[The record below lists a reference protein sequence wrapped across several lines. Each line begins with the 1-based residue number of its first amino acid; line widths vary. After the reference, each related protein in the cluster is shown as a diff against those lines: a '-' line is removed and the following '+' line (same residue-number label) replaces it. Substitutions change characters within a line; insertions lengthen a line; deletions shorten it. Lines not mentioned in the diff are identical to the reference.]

1 MADNTTTY
9 TAVIETKVTG
19 ADEVGDLGDKAGE
32 TDGKFKSLRSQIR
45 ETTVALQKLADE
57 GKTGTKE
64 FQDLSNK
71 LDDLGDQQQ
80 RVAFQSAQI
89 EDKLAALPGPIGA
102 IGKSFQSAKSAVDTF
117 GKTLAV
123 SLGIIGLLVS
133 AFLAI
138 KESLSRTEEGQAK
151 LNKITEAFTK
161 IMNGVFAIIEPI
173 ANLFADLVIELLSSD
188 KAMKALST
196 AAGVLSATFTVL
208 FNVGKTLVGFI
219 VNNFINAFKTLAEVA
234 GGTGKVL
241 KGVFTFDLDLIKEG
255 VSQVGEG
262 IKNGFKATVD
272 NVKNTVKGIG
282 TGIAD
287 GIKSGMEQGSKA
299 FTAGSKRLTEAEK
312 KAAEEKKKNAAEANK
327 KFTEQEKKDL
337 EERNKLIEAGNK
349 VSVEAYL
356 ATLDARDKEIYNRG
370 LKLNADLEALEKAKQ
385 AKLAQA
391 AKDGNKNTKA
401 IEEQYAA
408 DLVAVK
414 EGARIDIDK
423 INTKYDEEEAKKA
436 EEKKTKEREAAKLA
450 FEEAVLNNENQTQIV
465 ENRYNSEIALINES
479 EKSKIAAIQ
488 YANSLLLE
496 DETLNEE
503 QRKAIIQQGAQAIA
517 QVQQQAATD
526 RLAQQTLRYDELIAV
541 IDAKEKLAL
550 SNTELNEAQKTKIQ
564 LDAIAERKAIEQL
577 ATEDAILGIDTE
589 LERIGTTFDRK
600 RELIAMKEAELLT
613 QEGLTE
619 NQRTAIR
626 QQGADERAAIDMAE
640 MEARVAIQN
649 AQLDLASQFGGL
661 LKTLAGENKKVA
673 IAGVVVE
680 QAAAIGKILVNT
692 GIANAKAVAASPL
705 TFGAPWVAIN
715 SISAALSIASSI
727 AAGVK
732 AIQQINSAGSGGGA
746 ASSGGAIPGKSGAGS
761 APAVPQIE
769 RTALPQVTG
778 TTGQASP
785 GAQIAGTIAKSS
797 EKPIKAY
804 VVSGD
809 VTSQQALDRRTTR
822 AATFSGG
829 TNG

>member
-19 ADEVGDLGDKAGE
+19 ADEVGDLGDKAGQA
-32 TDGKFKSLRSQIR
+32 DGKFKSLRAQIR
-45 ETTVALQKLADE
+45 ETTVALQKLSDE
-57 GKTGTKE
+57 GKTGTAE
-64 FQDLSNK
+64 FEKLRKK
-71 LDDLGDQQQ
+71 LDDLNDAQDRVNFQAGQFDDQ
-80 RVAFQSAQI
+80 
-89 EDKLAALPGPIGA
+89 LASLPGPLGQVGGA
-102 IGKSFQSAKSAVDTF
+102 VKGFNEGLNRLSTSFKVAF
-117 GKTLAV
+117 GV
-123 SLGIIGLLVS
+123 VGLLVG

-173 ANLFADLVIELLSSD
+173 AMLFADLIIELLSSE
-188 KAMKALST
+188 KAMKVLST
-196 AAGVLSATFTVL
+196 AAGVLSAAFTTV

-219 VNNFINAFKTLAEVA
+219 INNFVNAFKTLAEVA
-234 GGTGKVL
+234 TGTGKVL

-299 FTAGSKRLTEAEK
+299 FTAGAKRLTEAEK
-312 KAAEEKKKNAAEANK
+312 KAAEEAKKKREEAAK
-327 KFTEQEKKDL
+327 KRGEEDKKLAEQRAKDL
-337 EERNKLIEAGNK
+337 EAAGK
-349 VSVEAYL
+349 VETEAYL
-356 ATLDARDKEIYNRG
+356 ATLDARDKEVFKRG
-370 LKLNADLEALEKAKQ
+370 QKLNEDILVLEKSGI
-385 AKLAQA
+385 
-391 AKDGNKNTKA
+391 KDLT
-401 IEEQYAA
+401 
-408 DLVAVK
+408 AVK
-414 EGARIDIDK
+414 EAYRLDVLA
-423 INTKYDEEEAKKA
+423 INTKYDEDEAKKA

-450 FEEAVLNNENQTQIV
+450 YEEAVMNNENQTQIV
-465 ENRYNSEIALINES
+465 ENRYNSEIALINEA
-479 EKSKIAAIQ
+479 EKSKIDAIK
-488 YANSLLLE
+488 YANTLLLE

-503 QRKAIIQQGAQAIA
+503 QRKAIITNGAQAIA
-517 QVQQQAATD
+517 DVQQQAATD
-526 RLAQQTLRYDELIAV
+526 RLAQQTLRYDELIGV
-541 IDAKEKLAL
+541 INEKEKIAL
-550 SNTELNEAQKTKIQ
+550 SNVELTEAQKTKIQ

-589 LERIGTTFDRK
+589 LERISTTFDRK
-600 RELIAMKEAELLT
+600 RELIGLKEAELLS

-649 AQLDLASQFGGL
+649 AQLDLAAQFGGL

-705 TFGAPWVAIN
+705 TFGAPWVLIN
-715 SISAALSIASSI
+715 SISAALSIASSV

-746 ASSGGAIPGKSGAGS
+746 SSGGGAIPGKSGAGS

-769 RTALPQVTG
+769 RTAVPQITG

>member
-32 TDGKFKSLRSQIR
+32 ADGKFKSLRSQIR

-64 FQDLSNK
+64 FQDLSNELDK
-71 LDDLGDQQQ
+71 LSDQQQ

-173 ANLFADLVIELLSSD
+173 AMLFADLVIELLSSD

-196 AAGVLSATFTVL
+196 AAGVLSATFTTL

-219 VNNFINAFKTLAEVA
+219 INNFVNAFKTLAEVA
-234 GGTGKVL
+234 GGAGKVL

-255 VSQVGEG
+255 VAQVGTG
-262 IKNGFKATVD
+262 IKDGFNRVVD
-272 NVKNTVKGIG
+272 NVKTTVKGIG

-312 KAAEEKKKNAAEANK
+312 KAAEEARKKREEAGKKQSEDDKKLAEQRA
-327 KFTEQEKKDL
+327 KDL
-337 EERNKLIEAGNK
+337 EAASK
-349 VSVEAYL
+349 VETEAYL
-356 ATLDARDKEIYNRG
+356 ATLDARDKEVFKRG
-370 LKLNADLEALEKAKQ
+370 QKLNEDILALEKAGI
-385 AKLAQA
+385 
-391 AKDGNKNTKA
+391 KDLT
-401 IEEQYAA
+401 
-408 DLVAVK
+408 AVK
-414 EGARIDIDK
+414 EAYRLDVLA
-423 INTKYDEEEAKKA
+423 INTKYDEDEKKKA

-503 QRKAIIQQGAQAIA
+503 QRKSIIQQGAQAIA
-517 QVQQQAATD
+517 DVQQQAATD
-526 RLAQQTLRYDELIAV
+526 RLAQQTLRYDELIGV

-600 RELIAMKEAELLT
+600 RELIGLKEAELLS

-746 ASSGGAIPGKSGAGS
+746 SSGGGAIPGKSGAGS
-761 APAVPQIE
+761 APAIPQIEKTTVPQI
-769 RTALPQVTG
+769 TG

-785 GAQIAGTIAKSS
+785 GAQIAGTLAQAS

>member
-19 ADEVGDLGDKAGE
+19 ADEVGDLGDKAEGA
-32 TDGKFKSLRSQIR
+32 DGKFKSLRSQIR
-45 ETTVALQKLADE
+45 ETTVALQKMADE
-57 GKTGTKE
+57 GKAGTKE

-71 LDDLGDQQQ
+71 LDDLSDQQQ

-89 EDKLAALPGPIGA
+89 EDKLAALPGPIGQ
-102 IGKSFQSAKSAVDTF
+102 IGKSFQAAKTSIDTF
-117 GKTLAV
+117 GKTIAI
-123 SLGIIGLLVS
+123 SLGVVGLLVS

-138 KESLSRTEEGQAK
+138 KEALSRTEEGQAK

-161 IMNGVFAIIEPI
+161 IMNGLFAIIEPI
-173 ANLFADLVIELLSSD
+173 AMLFADLVIGLLSSD
-188 KAMKALST
+188 KAMKTLST
-196 AAGVLSATFTVL
+196 AAGVLSATFQTL
-208 FNVGKTLVGFI
+208 FNVGKSLVGFI
-219 VNNFINAFKTLAEVA
+219 INNFVNAFKVLTEVA
-234 GGTGKVL
+234 GGAGKVL

-299 FTAGSKRLTEAEK
+299 FAAGAKRLTEAEK
-312 KAAEEKKKNAAEANK
+312 KAAEEAKKKREEAAK
-327 KFTEQEKKDL
+327 KRGEEDKKLAEQRAKDL
-337 EERNKLIEAGNK
+337 EAAGK
-349 VSVEAYL
+349 VETEAYL
-356 ATLDARDKEIYNRG
+356 ATLDARDKEVFKRG
-370 LKLNADLEALEKAKQ
+370 QKLNEDILVLEKAGI
-385 AKLAQA
+385 
-391 AKDGNKNTKA
+391 KDLT
-401 IEEQYAA
+401 
-408 DLVAVK
+408 AVK
-414 EGARIDIDK
+414 EAYRLDVLA
-423 INTKYDEEEAKKA
+423 INTKYDEDEAKKA

-465 ENRYNSEIALINES
+465 ENRYNKEIALINEA

-488 YANSLLLE
+488 YANTLLLE

-517 QVQQQAATD
+517 QVQEQAATD

-541 IDAKEKLAL
+541 INEKEKLAL
-550 SNTELNEAQKTKIQ
+550 SNTELTEAQKTKIQ
-564 LDAIAERKAIEQL
+564 LDALEERRAIEQL

-589 LERIGTTFDRK
+589 LERITTTFDRR
-600 RELIAMKEAELLT
+600 RELIGMKEAELLA

-649 AQLDLASQFGGL
+649 AQLDLAAQFGGL

-705 TFGAPWVAIN
+705 TFGAPWVLIN
-715 SISAALSIASSI
+715 SISAALSIASSV

-746 ASSGGAIPGKSGAGS
+746 ASGGGAIPGRAGAGS

-769 RTALPQVTG
+769 RTTLPQVTG

-797 EKPIKAY
+797 ERPIKAY

>member
-19 ADEVGDLGDKAGE
+19 ADEVGDLGDKAEGA
-32 TDGKFKSLRSQIR
+32 DGKFKSLRSQIR
-45 ETTVALQKLADE
+45 ETTIALQKMADE

-64 FQDLSNK
+64 FTDLSNK

-89 EDKLAALPGPIGA
+89 EDKLAALPGPIGQ
-102 IGKSFQSAKSAVDTF
+102 IGKSFQAAKTSIDTF
-117 GKTLAV
+117 GKTIAV

-151 LNKITEAFTK
+151 LNKITESFTK

-173 ANLFADLVIELLSSD
+173 AMLFADLVIELLSSE
-188 KAMKALST
+188 KVMKALST
-196 AAGVLSATFTVL
+196 TAGVLSATFTTI
-208 FNVGKTLVGFI
+208 FNVGKVLVGFI
-219 VNNFINAFKTLAEVA
+219 VNNMINAFKTLSEVA
-234 GGTGKVL
+234 GGAGKVL

-255 VSQVGEG
+255 VAQVGDG

-282 TGIAD
+282 TGIAN
-287 GIKSGMEQGSKA
+287 GIKDGMDQGSKA
-299 FTAGSKRLTEAEK
+299 FTAGTKRLTEAEK
-312 KAAEEKKKNAAEANK
+312 KAADERKKAAGEAGKKRAEQDKKEADDRAKAIAEA
-327 KFTEQEKKDL
+327 
-337 EERNKLIEAGNK
+337 GK
-349 VSVEAYL
+349 VETEAYL
-356 ATLDARDKEIYNRG
+356 STLTQRDQEIFKRG
-370 LKLNADLEALEKAKQ
+370 QKLNADLETLEKAR
-385 AKLAQA
+385 
-391 AKDGNKNTKA
+391 
-401 IEEQYAA
+401 
-408 DLVAVK
+408 VSAVK
-414 EGARIDIDK
+414 EAQLKGFTDFSAIDDQYK
-423 INTKYDEEEAKKA
+423 TSRVNAQQAFKNDEAAINKKYNEEDLKKA
-436 EEKKTKEREAAKLA
+436 EEKQLREKELSQKA
-450 FEEAVLNNENQTQIV
+450 FEEFKFSQENRLLELN
-465 ENRYNSEIALINES
+465 NRYNREIALVNVQEQVLLCAQGLCTNDREKIIADANEKRIELEAKKYEGLLALINEE
-479 EKSKIAAIQ
+479 EKKA
-488 YANSLLLE
+488 LE
-496 DETLNEE
+496 
-503 QRKAIIQQGAQAIA
+503 
-517 QVQQQAATD
+517 
-526 RLAQQTLRYDELIAV
+526 V
-541 IDAKEKLAL
+541 IGL
-550 SNTELNEAQKTKIQ
+550 TEAQKTRIT
-564 LDAIAERKAIEQL
+564 LDAEAQRQALKQFQRDDNVLGLENELANL
-577 ATEDAILGIDTE
+577 ATS
-589 LERIGTTFDRK
+589 FDRK
-600 RELIAMKEAELLT
+600 KELIGLKEAELLA
-613 QEGLTE
+613 QENLTE

-626 QQGADERAAIDMAE
+626 QAAADERKAIDMAE
-640 MEARVAIQN
+640 LEARAEIQN
-649 AQLDLASQFGGL
+649 AQLDLAAQFGGL

-732 AIQQINSAGSGGGA
+732 AIQQINSASSGGGSA
-746 ASSGGAIPGKSGAGS
+746 SGGGTIPGKSGAGS

-785 GAQIAGTIAKSS
+785 GAQIAGTLAQSS
-797 EKPIKAY
+797 GKPIKAY

>member
-32 TDGKFKSLRSQIR
+32 TDGKFKSLRAQIR
-45 ETTVALQKLADE
+45 ETTVALQKLSDE
-57 GKTGTKE
+57 GKTGTAE
-64 FQDLSNK
+64 FENLRGK
-71 LDDLGDQQQ
+71 LDELNDAQDRVNFQAGQFDDQ
-80 RVAFQSAQI
+80 
-89 EDKLAALPGPIGA
+89 LASLPGPLGQVGGA
-102 IGKSFQSAKSAVDTF
+102 VKGFNEGLNRLSTGFKVA
-117 GKTLAV
+117 
-123 SLGIIGLLVS
+123 LGVVGLLVS

-161 IMNGVFAIIEPI
+161 IMNGLFAIIEPI
-173 ANLFADLVIELLSSD
+173 AMLFADLVIGLLSSD
-188 KAMKALST
+188 KAMNALST
-196 AAGVLSATFTVL
+196 AAGVLSATFQTL
-208 FNVGKTLVGFI
+208 FNVGKSLVGFI
-219 VNNFINAFKTLAEVA
+219 INNFVNAFKVLTEVA
-234 GGTGKVL
+234 GGAGKVL

-282 TGIAD
+282 TGIAN
-287 GIKSGMEQGSKA
+287 GIKDGMEQGSKA

-312 KAAEEKKKNAAEANK
+312 KAAEEAKKKRDEAAKKRGEDEKKAAEQRA
-327 KFTEQEKKDL
+327 KDL
-337 EERNKLIEAGNK
+337 EAASK
-349 VSVEAYL
+349 VETEAYL
-356 ATLDARDKEIYNRG
+356 ATLDARDKEIFKRG
-370 LKLNADLEALEKAKQ
+370 QKLNEDIKALEKAGI
-385 AKLAQA
+385 
-391 AKDGNKNTKA
+391 KDLT
-401 IEEQYAA
+401 
-408 DLVAVK
+408 AVK
-414 EGARIDIDK
+414 EAYRLDVLA

-465 ENRYNSEIALINES
+465 ENRYNQEIAIVNDREKLLLSAVGLS
-479 EKSKIAAIQ
+479 EEQKKAIQ
-488 YANSLLLE
+488 E
-496 DETLNEE
+496 
-503 QRKAIIQQGAQAIA
+503 
-517 QVQQQAATD
+517 QAATD
-526 RLAQQTLRYDELIAV
+526 RLALQTTRYDELIAV

-550 SNTELNEAQKTKIQ
+550 SNTELTEAQRTKIQ
-564 LDAIAERKAIEQL
+564 LDAINERKAIEQL

-600 RELIAMKEAELLT
+600 RELIGMKEAELLA

-640 MEARVAIQN
+640 MEARVALQN

-715 SISAALSIASSI
+715 SISAALSIASSV

-746 ASSGGAIPGKSGAGS
+746 SSGGSAIPGKSGAGA

>member
-19 ADEVGDLGDKAGE
+19 ADEVGDLGDKAEGA
-32 TDGKFKSLRSQIR
+32 DGKFKSLRSQIR

-64 FQDLSNK
+64 FQDLSNQ
-71 LDDLGDQQQ
+71 LDDLNDSQQ

-102 IGKSFQSAKSAVDTF
+102 IGKSFQSAKNAVDTF

-173 ANLFADLVIELLSSD
+173 ANLFADLVIQLLSSD

-219 VNNFINAFKTLAEVA
+219 VNNMINAFKTLSEVA
-234 GGTGKVL
+234 GGAGKVL

-255 VSQVGEG
+255 VSQVGDG

-272 NVKNTVKGIG
+272 NVRNTVKGIG

-312 KAAEEKKKNAAEANK
+312 KAAEERKKAALEAGK
-327 KFTEQEKKDL
+327 KLTEEQKKEAEQRAKDL
-337 EERNKLIEAGNK
+337 EAASK
-349 VSVEAYL
+349 VETEAYL
-356 ATLDARDKEIYNRG
+356 ATLDARDKEVFKRG
-370 LKLNADLEALEKAKQ
+370 QKLNEDIKALEKAGI
-385 AKLAQA
+385 
-391 AKDGNKNTKA
+391 KDLT
-401 IEEQYAA
+401 
-408 DLVAVK
+408 AVK
-414 EGARIDIDK
+414 EAYRLDVLA
-423 INTKYDEEEAKKA
+423 INTKYDEEEAKKI
-436 EEKKTKEREAAKLA
+436 EEKKTKDKEAAKLA
-450 FEEAVLNNENQTQIV
+450 FEEAVLNNENQTQLV
-465 ENRYNSEIALINES
+465 ENRYNQEIAIVNDREKLLLSAIGLS
-479 EKSKIAAIQ
+479 EEQKKAIQ
-488 YANSLLLE
+488 E
-496 DETLNEE
+496 
-503 QRKAIIQQGAQAIA
+503 
-517 QVQQQAATD
+517 QAATD
-526 RLAQQTLRYDELIAV
+526 RLALQSGRYDELIAV

-600 RELIAMKEAELLT
+600 KELIGLKEAELLS

-640 MEARVAIQN
+640 MEARVALQN
-649 AQLDLASQFGGL
+649 AQLDLAAQFGGL

-769 RTALPQVTG
+769 RTAVPQITG

>member
-19 ADEVGDLGDKAGE
+19 ADEVGDLGDKAEGA
-32 TDGKFKSLRSQIR
+32 DGKFKSLRSQIR

-57 GKTGTKE
+57 GKAGTKE

-71 LDDLGDQQQ
+71 LDDLSDQQQ

-161 IMNGVFAIIEPI
+161 IMNGLFAIIEPI
-173 ANLFADLVIELLSSD
+173 AMLLADLVIELLASD
-188 KAMKALST
+188 KVMKALST
-196 AAGVLSATFTVL
+196 TAGVLSATFTTL
-208 FNVGKTLVGFI
+208 FNVGKTLVSFI
-219 VNNFINAFKTLAEVA
+219 INNFVNAFKTLAEVA
-234 GGTGKVL
+234 GGAGKVL

-255 VSQVGEG
+255 VAQVGTG
-262 IKNGFKATVD
+262 IKDGFNRVVD
-272 NVKNTVKGIG
+272 NVKTTVKGIG

-299 FTAGSKRLTEAEK
+299 FTAGTKRLTEAEK
-312 KAAEEKKKNAAEANK
+312 KAAEEAKKKREEAGKKQSEADKKAAEQRA
-327 KFTEQEKKDL
+327 KDL
-337 EERNKLIEAGNK
+337 EAASK
-349 VSVEAYL
+349 VETEAYL
-356 ATLDARDKEIYNRG
+356 ATLDARDKEVFKRG
-370 LKLNADLEALEKAKQ
+370 QKLNEDILALEKAGI
-385 AKLAQA
+385 
-391 AKDGNKNTKA
+391 KDLT
-401 IEEQYAA
+401 
-408 DLVAVK
+408 AVK
-414 EGARIDIDK
+414 EAYRLDVLA
-423 INTKYDEEEAKKA
+423 INTKYDEDEKKKA

-450 FEEAVLNNENQTQIV
+450 FEEAVLANENATQLI
-465 ENRYNSEIALINES
+465 ENRYNQEIAIVNDREKLLLSAVGLS
-479 EKSKIAAIQ
+479 EEQKKAIQ
-488 YANSLLLE
+488 E
-496 DETLNEE
+496 
-503 QRKAIIQQGAQAIA
+503 
-517 QVQQQAATD
+517 QAATD
-526 RLAQQTLRYDELIAV
+526 RLALQSGRYDELIAV

-600 RELIAMKEAELLT
+600 RELIGLKEAELLT

-649 AQLDLASQFGGL
+649 AQLDLAAQFGGL

-769 RTALPQVTG
+769 RTAVPQITG

-785 GAQIAGTIAKSS
+785 GAQIAGTLAQAS

>member
-19 ADEVGDLGDKAGE
+19 ADEVGDLGDKVGD

-57 GKTGTKE
+57 GKAGTKE

-80 RVAFQSAQI
+80 RVAFQSGQI

-117 GKTLAV
+117 GKTVAI

-151 LNKITEAFTK
+151 LNKISEAFTK
-161 IMNGVFAIIEPI
+161 IMNGIFAIIEPI
-173 ANLFADLVIELLSSD
+173 ANLFADLVIQLLSSE
-188 KAMKALST
+188 KVMKGLST
-196 AAGVLSATFTVL
+196 VAGVLSATFTTL

-219 VNNFINAFKTLAEVA
+219 VNNFINAFKTLSEVA

-255 VSQVGEG
+255 VKQVGDG
-262 IKNGFKATVD
+262 IKKGFTSLVD
-272 NVKNTVKGIG
+272 NVKTTVKGIG
-282 TGIAD
+282 TGVVD

-299 FTAGSKRLTEAEK
+299 FTAGTKRLTEAEK
-312 KAAEEKKKNAAEANK
+312 KAAEERKKAAEEANK
-327 KFTEQEKKDL
+327 KLTEQQKKEAEDRAKAL
-337 EERNKLIEAGNK
+337 EAASK
-349 VSVEAYL
+349 VETEAYL
-356 ATLDARDKEIYNRG
+356 ATLDARDKEVFKRG
-370 LKLNADLEALEKAKQ
+370 QKLNEDILVLEKAGITD
-385 AKLAQA
+385 L
-391 AKDGNKNTKA
+391 TK
-401 IEEQYAA
+401 
-408 DLVAVK
+408 VK
-414 EGARIDIDK
+414 EAYRLDILA
-423 INTKYDEEEAKKA
+423 INTKYDEDEAKKA
-436 EEKKTKEREAAKLA
+436 EEKKTKEKEAAKLA
-450 FEEAVLNNENQTQIV
+450 YEEAVMNNENQTQLV
-465 ENRYNSEIALINES
+465 ENRYNSEIALINEA
-479 EKSKIAAIQ
+479 EKSKIDAIK

-503 QRKAIIQQGAQAIA
+503 QRKAIIANGAQAIA
-517 QVQQQAATD
+517 GVQQQAATD

-541 IDAKEKLAL
+541 INEKEKIAL
-550 SNTELNEAQKTKIQ
+550 SNVELTEAQKTKIQ

-577 ATEDAILGIDTE
+577 ASEDAILGFDTE
-589 LERIGTTFDRK
+589 LERIGTTYDRQK
-600 RELIAMKEAELLT
+600 ELIGLKEAELLS

-649 AQLDLASQFGGL
+649 AQLDLAAQFGGL

-705 TFGAPWVAIN
+705 TFGAPWVLIN
-715 SISAALSIASSI
+715 SISAGLSIASSI

-746 ASSGGAIPGKSGAGS
+746 ASGGGAIPGKSGAGA
-761 APAVPQIE
+761 APAIPQIE
-769 RTALPQVTG
+769 RTAVPQITG

-785 GAQIAGTIAKSS
+785 GAQIAGTLAKSS
-797 EKPIKAY
+797 EKPIKAF

>member
-19 ADEVGDLGDKAGE
+19 ADEVGDLGDKAEGA
-32 TDGKFKSLRSQIR
+32 DGKFKSLRSQIR

-64 FQDLSNK
+64 FQDLSNQ
-71 LDDLGDQQQ
+71 LDDLNDSQQ

-102 IGKSFQSAKSAVDTF
+102 IGKSFQSAKNAVDTF

-173 ANLFADLVIELLSSD
+173 AMLFADLVIELLSSD

-196 AAGVLSATFTVL
+196 AAGVLSATFTTL

-219 VNNFINAFKTLAEVA
+219 VNNMINAFKTLSEVA
-234 GGTGKVL
+234 GGAGKVL

-255 VSQVGEG
+255 VSQVGDG

-272 NVKNTVKGIG
+272 NVRNTVKGIG

-312 KAAEEKKKNAAEANK
+312 KAAEERKKAALEAGK
-327 KFTEQEKKDL
+327 KQSEDDKKLAEQRAKDL
-337 EERNKLIEAGNK
+337 EAASK
-349 VSVEAYL
+349 VETEAYL
-356 ATLDARDKEIYNRG
+356 ATLDARDKEVFKRG
-370 LKLNADLEALEKAKQ
+370 QKLNEDIKALEKAGI
-385 AKLAQA
+385 
-391 AKDGNKNTKA
+391 KDLT
-401 IEEQYAA
+401 
-408 DLVAVK
+408 AVK
-414 EGARIDIDK
+414 EAYRLDVLA
-423 INTKYDEEEAKKA
+423 INTKYDEEEAKKI
-436 EEKKTKEREAAKLA
+436 EEKKTKDKEAAKLA
-450 FEEAVLNNENQTQIV
+450 FEEAVLNNENQTQLV

-503 QRKAIIQQGAQAIA
+503 QRKSIIQQGAQAIA

-526 RLAQQTLRYDELIAV
+526 RLAQQTLRYDELIGV

-600 RELIAMKEAELLT
+600 KELIGLKEAELLS

-640 MEARVAIQN
+640 MEARVALQN
-649 AQLDLASQFGGL
+649 AQLDLAAQFGGL

-769 RTALPQVTG
+769 RTAVPQITG

-797 EKPIKAY
+797 EKPIRAF

>member
-9 TAVIETKVTG
+9 TAVIETQVTG
-19 ADEVGDLGDKAGE
+19 ADEVKGLGDKAGE
-32 TDGKFKSLRSQIR
+32 ADGKFKSLRAQIR
-45 ETTVALQKLADE
+45 ETTVSLQKLSDE
-57 GKTGTKE
+57 GKTGTAE
-64 FQDLSNK
+64 FEKLRAK
-71 LDDLGDQQQ
+71 LDELNDAQDKVNFQAGQFDDQ
-80 RVAFQSAQI
+80 
-89 EDKLAALPGPIGA
+89 LASLPGPLGA
-102 IGKSFQSAKSAVDTF
+102 VGGAVKGFNEGLNRLSTSFKVA
-117 GKTLAV
+117 
-123 SLGIIGLLVS
+123 LGVVGLLVS

-173 ANLFADLVIELLSSD
+173 AMLFADLIIELLSSE
-188 KAMKALST
+188 KVMKTLST
-196 AAGVLSATFTVL
+196 AAGVLSATFTTL

-219 VNNFINAFKTLAEVA
+219 VNNFINAFKTLSEVA
-234 GGTGKVL
+234 SGTGKVL

-282 TGIAD
+282 TGIVD

-312 KAAEEKKKNAAEANK
+312 KAAAEKKKNAAEANK

-356 ATLDARDKEIYNRG
+356 ATLDARDKDIYNRG

-423 INTKYDEEEAKKA
+423 INAKYDEDEAKKA

-465 ENRYNSEIALINES
+465 ENRYNKEIALINEA

-488 YANSLLLE
+488 YANTLLLE

-517 QVQQQAATD
+517 QVQEQAATD

-550 SNTELNEAQKTKIQ
+550 SNTELTEAQKTKIQ
-564 LDAIAERKAIEQL
+564 LDALEERRAIEQL

-589 LERIGTTFDRK
+589 LERITTSFDRR
-600 RELIAMKEAELLT
+600 RELI
-613 QEGLTE
+613 
-619 NQRTAIR
+619 
-626 QQGADERAAIDMAE
+626 
-640 MEARVAIQN
+640 
-649 AQLDLASQFGGL
+649 
-661 LKTLAGENKKVA
+661 
-673 IAGVVVE
+673 
-680 QAAAIGKILVNT
+680 
-692 GIANAKAVAASPL
+692 
-705 TFGAPWVAIN
+705 
-715 SISAALSIASSI
+715 LSLIHI
-727 AAGVK
+727 
-732 AIQQINSAGSGGGA
+732 
-746 ASSGGAIPGKSGAGS
+746 
-761 APAVPQIE
+761 
-769 RTALPQVTG
+769 
-778 TTGQASP
+778 
-785 GAQIAGTIAKSS
+785 
-797 EKPIKAY
+797 
-804 VVSGD
+804 
-809 VTSQQALDRRTTR
+809 
-822 AATFSGG
+822 
-829 TNG
+829 

>member
-32 TDGKFKSLRSQIR
+32 TDGKFKSLRAQIR
-45 ETTVALQKLADE
+45 ETTVALQKLSDE
-57 GKTGTKE
+57 GKTGTAE
-64 FQDLSNK
+64 FEKLRTK
-71 LDDLGDQQQ
+71 LDELNDAQDKVNFQAGQFDDQ
-80 RVAFQSAQI
+80 
-89 EDKLAALPGPIGA
+89 LASLPGPLGQVGGA
-102 IGKSFQSAKSAVDTF
+102 VKGFNEGLNRLSTGFKVA
-117 GKTLAV
+117 
-123 SLGIIGLLVS
+123 LGVVGLLVS

-161 IMNGVFAIIEPI
+161 IMNGLFAIIEPI
-173 ANLFADLVIELLSSD
+173 AMLFADLVIGLLSSD
-188 KAMKALST
+188 KAMNALST
-196 AAGVLSATFTVL
+196 AAGVLSATFQTL
-208 FNVGKTLVGFI
+208 FNVGKSLVGFI
-219 VNNFINAFKTLAEVA
+219 INNFVNAFKVLTEVA
-234 GGTGKVL
+234 GGAGKVL

-282 TGIAD
+282 TGIAN
-287 GIKSGMEQGSKA
+287 GIKDGMEQGSKA
-299 FTAGSKRLTEAEK
+299 FTAGAKRLTEAEK
-312 KAAEEKKKNAAEANK
+312 KAAEEAKKKRDEAAKKRGEDEKKAAEQRA
-327 KFTEQEKKDL
+327 KDL
-337 EERNKLIEAGNK
+337 EAASK
-349 VSVEAYL
+349 VETEAYL
-356 ATLDARDKEIYNRG
+356 ATLDARDKEIFKRG
-370 LKLNADLEALEKAKQ
+370 QKLNEDIKALEKAGI
-385 AKLAQA
+385 
-391 AKDGNKNTKA
+391 KDLT
-401 IEEQYAA
+401 
-408 DLVAVK
+408 AVK
-414 EGARIDIDK
+414 EAYRLDVLA

-465 ENRYNSEIALINES
+465 ENRYNQEIAIVNDREKLLLSAVGLS
-479 EKSKIAAIQ
+479 EEQKKAIQ
-488 YANSLLLE
+488 E
-496 DETLNEE
+496 
-503 QRKAIIQQGAQAIA
+503 
-517 QVQQQAATD
+517 QAATD
-526 RLAQQTLRYDELIAV
+526 RLALQTTRYDELIAV

-550 SNTELNEAQKTKIQ
+550 SNTELTEAQRTKIQ

-589 LERIGTTFDRK
+589 LERLTTTFDRRK
-600 RELIAMKEAELLT
+600 ELIGMKEAELLA

-640 MEARVAIQN
+640 MEARVALQN

-797 EKPIKAY
+797 ERPIKAY

>member
-9 TAVIETKVTG
+9 TAVIETKVVG
-19 ADEVGDLGDKAGE
+19 DEEIKDLGDKAEGTE
-32 TDGKFKSLRSQIR
+32 GKFKSLRNQIR
-45 ETTVALQKLADE
+45 ETTISLQKLSDE
-57 GKTGTKE
+57 GKTGTAE
-64 FQDLSNK
+64 FEKLRKK
-71 LDDLGDQQQ
+71 LDDLNDAQDKVNFQAGQFDDQ
-80 RVAFQSAQI
+80 
-89 EDKLAALPGPIGA
+89 LASLPGPLGA
-102 IGKSFQSAKSAVDTF
+102 VGGAVKGFNEGLNRLSTGFKVAF
-117 GKTLAV
+117 GV
-123 SLGIIGLLVS
+123 VGLLVS

-161 IMNGVFAIIEPI
+161 IMNGLFAIIEPI
-173 ANLFADLVIELLSSD
+173 ANLFADLVIQLLSSD
-188 KAMKALST
+188 KVMKGLAT
-196 AAGVLSATFTVL
+196 TAGVLSATFQTV
-208 FNVGKTLVGFI
+208 FNVGKTLVNFI
-219 VNNFINAFKTLAEVA
+219 INNFVNAFKTLAEVA
-234 GGTGKVL
+234 GGAGKVL

-255 VSQVGEG
+255 VAQVGTG
-262 IKNGFKATVD
+262 IKNGFTRVVD
-272 NVKNTVKGIG
+272 NVKDTVKGIG
-282 TGIAD
+282 TGIAN
-287 GIKSGMEQGSKA
+287 GIKDGMSQGEKA

-312 KAAEEKKKNAAEANK
+312 KAAEEAKKKREENAKKQSEADKKAAEQRA
-327 KFTEQEKKDL
+327 KDL
-337 EERNKLIEAGNK
+337 EAAGK
-349 VSVEAYL
+349 VQTEAYL
-356 ATLDARDKEIYNRG
+356 STLDDRDKEIYKRG
-370 LKLNADLEALEKAKQ
+370 EKLNADLLALEKAGI
-385 AKLAQA
+385 
-391 AKDGNKNTKA
+391 KDLT
-401 IEEQYAA
+401 
-408 DLVAVK
+408 AVK
-414 EGARIDIDK
+414 EAYNADVDK
-423 INTKYDEEEAKKA
+423 INKKFDEEAAKKA
-436 EEKKTKEREAAKLA
+436 EEKKTKEKEAAKLA
-450 FEEAVLNNENQTQIV
+450 FEEAVMANENKTQLV
-465 ENRYNSEIALINES
+465 ENAYNKEIALINEA
-479 EKSKIAAIQ
+479 EKSKIDAIK
-488 YANSLLLE
+488 YVNSELLADASL
-496 DETLNEE
+496 TEE
-503 QRKAIIQQGAQAIA
+503 QRKTIIAQGEQAIA
-517 QVQQQAATD
+517 DVQQQAATD

-550 SNTELNEAQKTKIQ
+550 SNTELTEAQRTKIQ

-577 ATEDAILGIDTE
+577 ASEDAILGFDTE
-589 LERIGTTFDRK
+589 LERIGTTYDRK
-600 RELIAMKEAELLT
+600 RELIGLKEQELLT

-626 QQGADERAAIDMAE
+626 QQAADERKAIDMAE
-640 MEARVAIQN
+640 LEARAEIQN
-649 AQLDLASQFGGL
+649 AQLDLAAQFGGL

-746 ASSGGAIPGKSGAGS
+746 ASGGGAIPGKGGGAGA
-761 APAVPQIE
+761 APAIPQIEKSTVPQI
-769 RTALPQVTG
+769 TG
-778 TTGQASP
+778 TTAAASP

-797 EKPIKAY
+797 ERPIKAY

>member
-19 ADEVGDLGDKAGE
+19 ADEVGDLGDKAEGA
-32 TDGKFKSLRSQIR
+32 DGKFKSLRSQIR

-57 GKTGTKE
+57 GKAGTKE
-64 FQDLSNK
+64 FQDLSDE
-71 LDDLGDQQQ
+71 LDNLNDSQQ

-102 IGKSFQSAKSAVDTF
+102 IGKSFQSAKNAVDTF
-117 GKTLAV
+117 GKTVAV

-151 LNKITEAFTK
+151 LNKISEAFTK
-161 IMNGVFAIIEPI
+161 IMNGIFAIIEPI
-173 ANLFADLVIELLSSD
+173 ANLFADLVIQLFSSE
-188 KAMKALST
+188 KAMKTLST
-196 AAGVLSATFTVL
+196 VAGVLAATFTTI

-219 VNNFINAFKTLAEVA
+219 VNNMINAFKTLSEVA
-234 GGTGKVL
+234 GGAGKVL

-255 VSQVGEG
+255 VSQVGDG

-272 NVKNTVKGIG
+272 NVRNTVKGIG

-287 GIKSGMEQGSKA
+287 GIKNGMEQGSKA

-312 KAAEEKKKNAAEANK
+312 KAAEEAKKKREEAGKKQSEEDKKAAEQRAK
-327 KFTEQEKKDL
+327 EL
-337 EERNKLIEAGNK
+337 EAASK
-349 VSVEAYL
+349 VETEAYL
-356 ATLDARDKEIYNRG
+356 ATLDARDKEVFKRG
-370 LKLNADLEALEKAKQ
+370 EKLNADLLVLEKAGI
-385 AKLAQA
+385 
-391 AKDGNKNTKA
+391 KDLTS
-401 IEEQYAA
+401 
-408 DLVAVK
+408 VK
-414 EGARIDIDK
+414 EAYRLDVLA
-423 INTKYDEEEAKKA
+423 INTKYDEDEAKKI
-436 EEKKTKEREAAKLA
+436 EEKKTKDREAAKLA
-450 FEEAVLNNENQTQIV
+450 FEEAVLNNQNQTQIV
-465 ENRYNSEIALINES
+465 ENRYNQEIAIVNDREKLLLSAVGLS
-479 EKSKIAAIQ
+479 EEQKKAIQ
-488 YANSLLLE
+488 E
-496 DETLNEE
+496 
-503 QRKAIIQQGAQAIA
+503 
-517 QVQQQAATD
+517 QAATD
-526 RLAQQTLRYDELIAV
+526 RLALQGARYDELITV
-541 IDAKEKLAL
+541 INEKEKIAL
-550 SNTELNEAQKTKIQ
+550 SNVELTEAQKTKIQ

-577 ATEDAILGIDTE
+577 ATEDSILGIDTE
-589 LERIGTTFDRK
+589 LERIGTTYERK
-600 RELIAMKEAELLT
+600 KELISMKEAELLS

-640 MEARVAIQN
+640 MEARVALQN
-649 AQLDLASQFGGL
+649 AQLDLAAQFGGL

-673 IAGVVVE
+673 IAGVIVE

-705 TFGAPWVAIN
+705 TFGAPWVLIN
-715 SISAALSIASSI
+715 SISAGLSIASSI

-746 ASSGGAIPGKSGAGS
+746 ASGGGAIPGKSGASS
-761 APAVPQIE
+761 APAIPQIEKTNVPQI
-769 RTALPQVTG
+769 TG

-785 GAQIAGTIAKSS
+785 GAQIAGTLAKSS

>member
-19 ADEVGDLGDKAGE
+19 ADEVGDLGDKAEGA
-32 TDGKFKSLRSQIR
+32 DGKFKSLRSQIR

-64 FQDLSNK
+64 FQDLSDE
-71 LDDLGDQQQ
+71 LDNLNDSQQ

-102 IGKSFQSAKSAVDTF
+102 IGKSFQSAKNAVDTF

-173 ANLFADLVIELLSSD
+173 AMLFADLVIELLSSD

-196 AAGVLSATFTVL
+196 AAGVLSATFTTL

-219 VNNFINAFKTLAEVA
+219 VNNMINAFKTLSEVA
-234 GGTGKVL
+234 GGAGKVL

-272 NVKNTVKGIG
+272 NVRNTVKGIG

-312 KAAEEKKKNAAEANK
+312 KAAEERKKAALEAGK
-327 KFTEQEKKDL
+327 KLTEEQKKEAEQRAKDL
-337 EERNKLIEAGNK
+337 EAASK
-349 VSVEAYL
+349 VETEAYL
-356 ATLDARDKEIYNRG
+356 ATLDARDKEVFKRG
-370 LKLNADLEALEKAKQ
+370 QKLNEDIKALEKAGI
-385 AKLAQA
+385 
-391 AKDGNKNTKA
+391 KDLT
-401 IEEQYAA
+401 
-408 DLVAVK
+408 AVK
-414 EGARIDIDK
+414 EAYRLDVLA
-423 INTKYDEEEAKKA
+423 INTKYDEEEKKKA
-436 EEKKTKEREAAKLA
+436 EEKKTKEKEAAKLA
-450 FEEAVLNNENQTQIV
+450 FEEAVLNNENQTQLV
-465 ENRYNSEIALINES
+465 ENRYNKEIAIVNDREKLLLSAVGLS
-479 EKSKIAAIQ
+479 EEQKKAIQ
-488 YANSLLLE
+488 E
-496 DETLNEE
+496 
-503 QRKAIIQQGAQAIA
+503 
-517 QVQQQAATD
+517 QAATD
-526 RLAQQTLRYDELIAV
+526 RLALQTTRYDELIAV

-600 RELIAMKEAELLT
+600 RELIGLKEAELLT

-640 MEARVAIQN
+640 MEARVALQN
-649 AQLDLASQFGGL
+649 AQLDLAAQFGGL

-785 GAQIAGTIAKSS
+785 GAQIAGTLAQAS

>member
-1 MADNTTTY
+1 MKIDA
-9 TAVIETKVTG
+9 I
-19 ADEVGDLGDKAGE
+19 
-32 TDGKFKSLRSQIR
+32 KFVNAEL
-45 ETTVALQKLADE
+45 LAD
-57 GKTGTKE
+57 
-64 FQDLSNK
+64 
-71 LDDLGDQQQ
+71 
-80 RVAFQSAQI
+80 A
-89 EDKLAALPGPIGA
+89 
-102 IGKSFQSAKSAVDTF
+102 
-117 GKTLAV
+117 
-123 SLGIIGLLVS
+123 SL
-133 AFLAI
+133 
-138 KESLSRTEEGQAK
+138 T
-151 LNKITEAFTK
+151 
-161 IMNGVFAIIEPI
+161 
-173 ANLFADLVIELLSSD
+173 
-188 KAMKALST
+188 
-196 AAGVLSATFTVL
+196 
-208 FNVGKTLVGFI
+208 
-219 VNNFINAFKTLAEVA
+219 
-234 GGTGKVL
+234 
-241 KGVFTFDLDLIKEG
+241 
-255 VSQVGEG
+255 
-262 IKNGFKATVD
+262 
-272 NVKNTVKGIG
+272 
-282 TGIAD
+282 
-287 GIKSGMEQGSKA
+287 
-299 FTAGSKRLTEAEK
+299 
-312 KAAEEKKKNAAEANK
+312 
-327 KFTEQEKKDL
+327 
-337 EERNKLIEAGNK
+337 
-349 VSVEAYL
+349 
-356 ATLDARDKEIYNRG
+356 
-370 LKLNADLEALEKAKQ
+370 
-385 AKLAQA
+385 
-391 AKDGNKNTKA
+391 
-401 IEEQYAA
+401 
-408 DLVAVK
+408 
-414 EGARIDIDK
+414 
-423 INTKYDEEEAKKA
+423 
-436 EEKKTKEREAAKLA
+436 
-450 FEEAVLNNENQTQIV
+450 
-465 ENRYNSEIALINES
+465 
-479 EKSKIAAIQ
+479 
-488 YANSLLLE
+488 
-496 DETLNEE
+496 EE
-503 QRKAIIQQGAQAIA
+503 QRKTIISDGEVAIA

-541 IDAKEKLAL
+541 INEKEKLAL
-550 SNTELNEAQKTKIQ
+550 SNVELTEAQKTKIQ

-600 RELIAMKEAELLT
+600 RELIGLKEAELLS

-649 AQLDLASQFGGL
+649 AQLDLAAQFGGL

-769 RTALPQVTG
+769 RTAVPQITG

-785 GAQIAGTIAKSS
+785 GAQIAGTLAQAS